1 MMNHVDEFTL
11 NEYLD
16 EALPDRERKEV
27 EAHLA
32 VCAACQ
38 AELAELQQLF
48 LTLTAVSEA
57 PFTVDMSAAV
67 KTQIEQEKTVGSEQ
81 FSVNSGLLLVFELV
95 AAGVLLFLLWPTVQ
109 EWLLLARRWQVQFV
123 LNVTWPEL
131 VFWAEMMERITA
143 VSTES
148 VQLFFNPIQSTSII
162 DLATMQ
168 WAILLGVALI
178 IWVAGNRLLFTNDSG
193 GSHG

>member
-1 MMNHVDEFTL
+1 MNHVDEFTL

-81 FSVNSGLLLVFELV
+81 FSVNSGLLLLFELV

-109 EWLLLARRWQVQFV
+109 EWLRLSRRWQAQFA
-123 LNVTWPEL
+123 LNVTLPEP
-131 VFWAEMMERITA
+131 VSWAEMMERITA

>member
-16 EALPDRERKEV
+16 EALPDRERLDV

-81 FSVNSGLLLVFELV
+81 FSVNSGLLLLFELV

-109 EWLLLARRWQVQFV
+109 EWLLLSRHWQAQFA
-123 LNVTWPEL
+123 LNVTWPEP
-131 VFWAEMMERITA
+131 VSWAEMMERITA

-148 VQLFFNPIQSTSII
+148 VQLFFNPIQSTSNI
-162 DLATMQ
+162 DLATMP